1 MLPLEG
7 TTVVSIDQAVSAPLA
22 ARHLADLGARV
33 IKVERPDGGD
43 FARRYDR
50 TVGGLSSHFV
60 WLNRGKQSVALDLKT
75 PSGRDVM
82 TRLLEHADV
91 FLHNLAPGAVDRL
104 GLDAVSLRAR
114 HPRLVICAISGYG
127 TSGPLRQ
134 RRAYDLLVQSEAALV
149 SITGSP
155 DQPAKAG
162 IPVADIA
169 AGMYAYSSTLA
180 ALLSRA
186 RTGEGVAFEVTLFDS
201 LVEWM
206 GHPLHVAAGA
216 GQNLHRSGLAHPTIA
231 PYDRFETAD
240 GAAIVLGV
248 QNDREWSR
256 LARDVLCAP
265 ELADDPDYAT
275 NVARVRNRERV
286 QSLVG
291 AAIGELP
298 LSDALAAL
306 DGAGIAYAL
315 LNAVSDLLEHPQ
327 LAARDRWRTVETPGG
342 SVRVPRSAV
351 EPLGE
356 APMNRVPDLGADTDA
371 VLRSVGYGTDE
382 ISALRTDGVIA

>member
-1 MLPLEG
+1 
-7 TTVVSIDQAVSAPLA
+7 
-22 ARHLADLGARV
+22 
-33 IKVERPDGGD
+33 
-43 FARRYDR
+43 
-50 TVGGLSSHFV
+50 
-60 WLNRGKQSVALDLKT
+60 
-75 PSGRDVM
+75 M

-298 LSDALAAL
+298 LPDALAAL
-306 DGAGIAYAL
+306 DSAGIAYAV